1 MTRLS
6 VEMLAADAPE
16 PITSAGHAQLGIAV
30 LAGIAVIVLLITK
43 FKLHAFLSLTI
54 GSLALGAIAGAP
66 LDKVLLSFSAG
77 LGSTVAGVGVLI
89 ALGAILGK
97 MLADSGGADQIVDTI
112 LAKAGGRSMPWAMV
126 LIASVIGLP
135 LFFEVGIVLLIPVV
149 LMVAKRG
156 NYSLMRIG
164 IPALA
169 GLSVMH
175 GLVPPHPGPL
185 VAIDAVG
192 ADLGITLALGVL
204 VAIPTVIIAGPVFS
218 KYAARWVDVPAPEN
232 MIPQR
237 ASDELDKR
245 PGFGATLFTVLL
257 PVILM
262 LAKALVDIVVDDPE
276 NMVQRIFDVVGAP
289 MIALLASVLVG
300 IFTLLRPAGFSKER
314 ISPLVEKG
322 LMPIAGILLIVGAGG
337 GFKQT
342 LIDSG
347 VGKMVLE
354 ISEDWSIPAL
364 LLAWLIAVAIR
375 LATGSA
381 TVATVSAAGLVAP
394 LAADMS
400 TTHTALLVLA
410 IGAGSLFL
418 SHVNDAGFW
427 LVKEYF
433 GLSVGQNLKTWSV
446 MECIISVVAGGG
458 FKQTLIDSGVG
469 KMVLEISEDWSIPAL
484 LLAWLIAVAIR
495 LATGSATVATVSAA
509 GLVAPLA
516 ADMSTT
522 HTALLVL
529 AIGAGSLFLSHVNDA
544 GFWLVKEYFGL
555 SVGQNLKTWSVME
568 CIISVVAGGIVL
580 LLSLVI

>member
-6 VEMLAADAPE
+6 VEMLAADAAE

-43 FKLHAFLSLTI
+43 FKLHAFLALTI

-66 LDKVLLSFSAG
+66 LDKVLLSFSTG
-77 LGSTVAGVGVLI
+77 LGTTVAGVGVLI

-185 VAIDAVG
+185 VAIDAVK
-192 ADLGITLALGVL
+192 ADLGVTLALGVL

-237 ASDELDKR
+237 ASEDLEKR

-262 LAKALVDIVVDDPE
+262 LAKALVDIVIDDVE
-276 NMVQRIFDVVGAP
+276 NPVQRVFDVIGAP

-314 ISPLVEKG
+314 ISPLVEKS
-322 LMPIAGILLIVGAGG
+322 LAPIAGILLIVGAGG

-342 LIDSG
+342 LIDTG
-347 VGKMVLE
+347 VGQMVLD
-354 ISEDWSIPAL
+354 ISKDWSIPAL

-400 TTHTALLVLA
+400 TTHAALLVLA
-410 IGAGSLFL
+410 IGAGSLFF

-427 LVKEYF
+427 MVKEYF
-433 GLSVGQNLKTWSV
+433 GLSVGQNIKTWSV
-446 MECIISVVAGGG
+446 ME
-458 FKQTLIDSGVG
+458 T
-469 KMVLEISEDWSIPAL
+469 
-484 LLAWLIAVAIR
+484 
-495 LATGSATVATVSAA
+495 
-509 GLVAPLA
+509 
-516 ADMSTT
+516 
-522 HTALLVL
+522 
-529 AIGAGSLFLSHVNDA
+529 
-544 GFWLVKEYFGL
+544 
-555 SVGQNLKTWSVME
+555 
-568 CIISVVAGGIVL
+568 IISVVAGGIVL

>member
-43 FKLHAFLSLTI
+43 FKLHAFLALTI

-66 LDKVLLSFSAG
+66 LDKVLTSFSAG

-89 ALGAILGK
+89 ALGAVLGK

-192 ADLGITLALGVL
+192 ADLGVTLALGVL
-204 VAIPTVIIAGPVFS
+204 VAVPTVIIAGPVFS
-218 KYAARWVDVPAPEN
+218 RYAARWVDVPAPEK

-237 ASDELDKR
+237 ASEELEKR

-262 LAKALVDIVVDDPE
+262 LAKALVDIVMDDPG
-276 NMVQRIFDVVGAP
+276 NPVQRVFDVIGAP

-314 ISPLVEKG
+314 ISPLVEKS

-342 LIDSG
+342 LIDTG
-347 VGKMVLE
+347 VGQMVLD
-354 ISEDWSIPAL
+354 ISEDWAIPAL
-364 LLAWLIAVAIR
+364 LLAWLIAVVIR

-400 TTHTALLVLA
+400 TTHAALLVLA
-410 IGAGSLFL
+410 IGAGSLFF

-427 LVKEYF
+427 MVKEYF
-433 GLSVGQNLKTWSV
+433 GLSVGQNIKTWSV
-446 MECIISVVAGGG
+446 METIISVVAGG
-458 FKQTLIDSGVG
+458 L
-469 KMVLEISEDWSIPAL
+469 
-484 LLAWLIAVAIR
+484 
-495 LATGSATVATVSAA
+495 
-509 GLVAPLA
+509 
-516 ADMSTT
+516 
-522 HTALLVL
+522 
-529 AIGAGSLFLSHVNDA
+529 
-544 GFWLVKEYFGL
+544 
-555 SVGQNLKTWSVME
+555 
-568 CIISVVAGGIVL
+568 VL

>member
-43 FKLHAFLSLTI
+43 FKLHAFLALTI

-77 LGSTVAGVGVLI
+77 LGTTVAGVGVLI

-112 LAKAGGRSMPWAMV
+112 LEKAGGRSMPWAMV

-192 ADLGITLALGVL
+192 ADLGVTLALGVL
-204 VAIPTVIIAGPVFS
+204 VAVPTVIIAGPVFS
-218 KYAARWVDVPAPEN
+218 KYAARWVDVPAPDN

-237 ASDELDKR
+237 ASEDLEKR

-276 NMVQRIFDVVGAP
+276 NPVQRVFDVVGAP

-314 ISPLVEKG
+314 VSPLVEKS

-342 LIDSG
+342 LIDTG
-347 VGKMVLE
+347 VGQMVLE
-354 ISEDWSIPAL
+354 ISENWSIPAL

-400 TTHTALLVLA
+400 TTHAALLVLA
-410 IGAGSLFL
+410 IGAGSLFF

-427 LVKEYF
+427 MVKEYF
-433 GLSVGQNLKTWSV
+433 GLTVGQNIKTWSV
-446 MECIISVVAGGG
+446 METIISVVAGG
-458 FKQTLIDSGVG
+458 F
-469 KMVLEISEDWSIPAL
+469 
-484 LLAWLIAVAIR
+484 
-495 LATGSATVATVSAA
+495 
-509 GLVAPLA
+509 
-516 ADMSTT
+516 
-522 HTALLVL
+522 
-529 AIGAGSLFLSHVNDA
+529 
-544 GFWLVKEYFGL
+544 
-555 SVGQNLKTWSVME
+555 
-568 CIISVVAGGIVL
+568 VL

>member
-6 VEMLAADAPE
+6 VEMLAADTVE

-43 FKLHAFLSLTI
+43 FKLHAFLSLTL

-66 LDKVLLSFSAG
+66 LDKVIASFTTG
-77 LGSTVAGVGVLI
+77 LGTTVAGVGVLI

-112 LAKAGGRSMPWAMV
+112 LARTGGRSMPWAMV

-135 LFFEVGIVLLIPVV
+135 LFFEVGVVLLIPVV

-185 VAIDAVG
+185 VAIDAIG
-192 ADLGITLALGVL
+192 ADLGVTLALGVL

-218 KYAARWVDVPAPEN
+218 RYAARWVDVPAPER
-232 MIPQR
+232 MLAAIEGSAQDPTQR
-237 ASDELDKR
+237 VAKDSEKR
-245 PGFGATLFTVLL
+245 PAFGATLATILL
-257 PVILM
+257 PVVLM
-262 LAKALVDIVVDDPE
+262 LSKALVDIVIDDPE
-276 NMVQRIFDVVGAP
+276 NTVQRVFDVIGSP
-289 MIALLASVLVG
+289 LIALLASVLVG
-300 IFTLLRPAGFSKER
+300 IFTLLRPAGFGKER
-314 ISPLVEKG
+314 ISPLVEKS
-322 LMPIAGILLIVGAGG
+322 LAPIAGILLIVGAGG

-342 LIDSG
+342 LIDTG
-347 VGKMVLE
+347 VGRMILE
-354 ISEDWSIPAL
+354 VSEDWSIPAL

-400 TTHTALLVLA
+400 TTHAALLVLA
-410 IGAGSLFL
+410 IGAGSLFF

-433 GLSVGQNLKTWSV
+433 GLDVGQTIKTWSV
-446 MECIISVVAGGG
+446 METIISVVAGG
-458 FKQTLIDSGVG
+458 V
-469 KMVLEISEDWSIPAL
+469 
-484 LLAWLIAVAIR
+484 
-495 LATGSATVATVSAA
+495 
-509 GLVAPLA
+509 
-516 ADMSTT
+516 
-522 HTALLVL
+522 
-529 AIGAGSLFLSHVNDA
+529 
-544 GFWLVKEYFGL
+544 
-555 SVGQNLKTWSVME
+555 
-568 CIISVVAGGIVL
+568 VL
-580 LLSLVI
+580 LLSLII